1 MSSTAELWDDSLRKV
16 RLAVAWNG
24 LPPYGLNNI
33 RALVAYFDLTP
44 IVVGTRPDV
53 SYDAIQAVAG
63 LPIHWIAETAV
74 DASWSGL
81 GEMIPEVLIVSGWAT
96 PAFNQLGS
104 QVRESGGAVI
114 VMIDNRWRGDM
125 RQWLAPI
132 LFRRKYCNWFKA
144 ALVPGKAARRF
155 VRYLGIPDDSIYEGL
170 YGGNPYAL
178 SPGLPL
184 PKRRRRILFVGRFD
198 ERKGLHEL
206 AAAWKIVQP
215 QIPGWELFLVGEGPL
230 KSLLEDL
237 PAVTIYPFQ
246 QPRAINQLYQSSRF
260 LVLPSHEDHWGVVVH
275 EAAQAGCGLLLSRNV
290 GARED
295 LADAVNSI
303 IFPARKP
310 AALVDALRR
319 CTRLS
324 DEQLVRTQ
332 ERSLTLAGQ
341 FGPRR
346 FADSVTR
353 AITKIRKSA

>member
-24 LPPYGLNNI
+24 LPPYGLNNV

-74 DASWSGL
+74 DASWSGM

-96 PAFNQLGS
+96 PAFNQLGR
-104 QVRESGGAVI
+104 QVRESGGAVV
-114 VMIDNRWRGDM
+114 VMIDNRWRGDL

-132 LFRRKYCNWFKA
+132 IFRRKYRNWFKA

-198 ERKGLHEL
+198 ERKGIHEL

-215 QIPGWELFLVGEGPL
+215 QIPGWELCLVGEGPL

-246 QPRAINQLYQSSRF
+246 QLRTINHFYQSSRF